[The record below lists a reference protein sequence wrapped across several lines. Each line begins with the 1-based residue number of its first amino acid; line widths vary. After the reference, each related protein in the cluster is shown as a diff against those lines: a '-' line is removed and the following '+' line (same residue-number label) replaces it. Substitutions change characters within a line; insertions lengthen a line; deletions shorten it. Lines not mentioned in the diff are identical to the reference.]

1 MAWQEWQVMAKT
13 ALDLLPKKLM
23 RTALVVLR
31 SRVIGETILIA
42 QTILAVK
49 NGSAKVANQL
59 NESMKNK
66 KNSCEN
72 ESKEYGKGKK
82 GKGYVEIEIK
92 MGRMPKKKA
101 KRK

>member
-1 MAWQEWQVMAKT
+1 M
-13 ALDLLPKKLM
+13 M
-23 RTALVVLR
+23 RTAPTNFP
-31 SRVIGETILIA
+31 E
-42 QTILAVK
+42 K

-66 KNSCEN
+66 TNGCGH

-92 MGRMPKKKA
+92 MGKMPKKKT